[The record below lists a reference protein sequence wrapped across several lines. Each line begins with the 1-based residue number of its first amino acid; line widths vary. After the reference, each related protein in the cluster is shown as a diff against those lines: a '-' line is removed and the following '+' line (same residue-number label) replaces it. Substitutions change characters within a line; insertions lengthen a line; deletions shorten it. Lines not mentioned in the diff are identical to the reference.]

1 MADIFISHKTALDL
15 FFLAQD
21 RGEMKVLHRMRRPE
35 GDPLRKGNLA
45 GDMIGNA
52 EGADSAKD
60 DGVMTEVTLE
70 GFATGLRRE
79 RDIDLGFLGPVH
91 TGPIDILV
99 ASQKNSHV
107 NKDVRHHIWAGP
119 IPAGGYL
126 RLGEHVYVSSPEF
139 VLLQMAAKL
148 DKYQTLQLAMQ
159 LCGTYALLRTAK
171 HGMIK
176 HPQLTSK
183 KKLEQFAR
191 MIEGRRA
198 GIGNFRWAIRYVID
212 GAASPTEAGTAL
224 MLSMP
229 ALSGGYGLRAFKLN
243 VEKKYDEVEREI
255 TRGKRKCFVDLLDE
269 ESRFGW
275 EYQGKEGHS
284 DAENG
289 EQYERD
295 DGRAVGGG
303 DGDSGITLSYGAE
316 SLESDTLKLAALK
329 HMEYD
334 VRQLVWGQIKTVAA
348 FDQVALTTAEK
359 FEAEVEGAYAFSK
372 NEKLHVRRLALHQG
386 VIVQRYYWQDV

>member
-119 IPAGGYL
+119 IPAGG
-126 RLGEHVYVSSPEF
+126 
-139 VLLQMAAKL
+139 
-148 DKYQTLQLAMQ
+148 
-159 LCGTYALLRTAK
+159 
-171 HGMIK
+171 
-176 HPQLTSK
+176 
-183 KKLEQFAR
+183 
-191 MIEGRRA
+191 
-198 GIGNFRWAIRYVID
+198 
-212 GAASPTEAGTAL
+212 
-224 MLSMP
+224 
-229 ALSGGYGLRAFKLN
+229 
-243 VEKKYDEVEREI
+243 
-255 TRGKRKCFVDLLDE
+255 
-269 ESRFGW
+269 
-275 EYQGKEGHS
+275 
-284 DAENG
+284 
-289 EQYERD
+289 
-295 DGRAVGGG
+295 
-303 DGDSGITLSYGAE
+303 
-316 SLESDTLKLAALK
+316 
-329 HMEYD
+329 
-334 VRQLVWGQIKTVAA
+334 
-348 FDQVALTTAEK
+348 
-359 FEAEVEGAYAFSK
+359 
-372 NEKLHVRRLALHQG
+372 
-386 VIVQRYYWQDV
+386 